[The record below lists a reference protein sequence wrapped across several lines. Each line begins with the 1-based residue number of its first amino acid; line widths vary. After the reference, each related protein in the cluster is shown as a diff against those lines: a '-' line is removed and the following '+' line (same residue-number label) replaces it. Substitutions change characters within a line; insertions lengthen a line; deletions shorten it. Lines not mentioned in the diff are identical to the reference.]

1 MENSNKNTKTS
12 LENSKSLWV
21 YWEVLFRKGKGYT
34 FPHSLEE
41 GIKKKVSKQYFK
53 GLHLYTWVFS
63 DVDTSENW
71 FGLFSFSKVQFL
83 SNFACIVTCC
93 KRTF

>member
-1 MENSNKNTKTS
+1 MENSNKTTKTS

-21 YWEVLFRKGKGYT
+21 YWEVLFKKGKGYT
-34 FPHSLEE
+34 FLHSLEE
-41 GIKKKVSKQYFK
+41 GIKKKKKSANNT
-53 GLHLYTWVFS
+53 LRAYTS
-63 DVDTSENW
+63 SENW
-71 FGLFSFSKVQFL
+71 FGFFSFSKVQFL